1 MFVYRERTKSD
12 LDLRN
17 LLKIELPHA
26 WFAYLDK
33 FSPNLFVSI
42 FSVLNHSCPL
52 WFIIICPWC
61 FSILIIFRFP
71 SIQNTVS
78 DLPYHYNSKVRCL
91 VDGVLEKK
99 KWNCFLEYQFSFR
112 SHWNRS
118 PKNVAK
124 TINFPDSCLSC
135 TSRDDRRICLLGGT
149 ITEHHCWPRRW
160 AGDIYEH
167 TRQKVIYLGV
177 SMTRSNV
184 S

>member
-17 LLKIELPHA
+17 LLKIELAHA
-26 WFAYLDK
+26 WFAYLEK
-33 FSPNLFVSI
+33 FSPNLSVSI

-52 WFIIICPWC
+52 LFIIICPWC

-99 KWNCFLEYQFSFR
+99 NGTVSWNISFLLEVIEIIVLKML
-112 SHWNRS
+112 
-118 PKNVAK
+118 PK
-124 TINFPDSCLSC
+124 LSIFLTLVC
-135 TSRDDRRICLLGGT
+135 RVRLGT
-149 ITEHHCWPRRW
+149 IVEF
-160 AGDIYEH
+160 
-167 TRQKVIYLGV
+167 VF
-177 SMTRSNV
+177 
-184 S
+184 